1 VAVNSKATRKK
12 QRTIGINQF
21 LIVFSGLI
29 IIVGGIL
36 TYFFVLRGVYGGF
49 SISELVPDA
58 GTVKEAI
65 SGSKVKIGILY
76 SKYTENMLPEGSTWL
91 NDNIATWKKFLD
103 DANLKYDIV
112 SDSTI
117 ELGHQYKYD
126 LLILAGSKSLS
137 DKEIMEI
144 KKYVDKG
151 GSIFATSGIASF
163 SDNGN
168 WRGWDFIS
176 EVFGLKF
183 SKEIKNDTFTKIHTL
198 RGGLSITAG
207 IPTGYPL
214 RVATWDRPIS
224 VEVMDPRT
232 TQASFWYNYRLED
245 GLVRDNIKKSAG
257 IVYGNY
263 GQGRFVWMGF
273 EINSVIGV
281 QDDYIYF
288 DRLFNNSIKWLTYK
302 PIAFAKDWPVGY
314 NAAAMIAPAITN
326 SPENIKNLLNILKSE
341 KVKATFFISP
351 EQAESDKSLTKSLT
365 KYGEVG
371 SLVDIGY
378 MNSINDTVNSLN
390 DYNKQMHKL
399 ANAKATLEQI
409 TGDSVYGAYPL
420 YGLFD
425 RQTLKAL
432 IKDGYRYVIT
442 DSLTDR
448 SVPNN
453 IILGNDAI
461 TRITKT
467 ARDDYEIIRD
477 FGLKQS
483 DFQTYTYQEDLDRV
497 LFEGGLYLFKMHTEY
512 QCAPQNIGVVN
523 NVIKD
528 LKKKKFWIATGKEIQ
543 SWYAKKEHVEI
554 WTGKRGPNRIVLTLS
569 NPGKGT
575 INNLVIQLNLNRTAD
590 KVTLSTEIIGTKK
603 AQYDYDNKNNVV
615 YIYINNLQNG
625 ESRTYYLDCV
635 KPNS

>member
-1 VAVNSKATRKK
+1 VALNSNVTPLKPRRVK
-12 QRTIGINQF
+12 INQF

-29 IIVGGIL
+29 ILVGGIL

-49 SISELVPDA
+49 SINELIPDA
-58 GTVKEAI
+58 GVVKNAI
-65 SGSKVKIGILY
+65 SGNKVKVGILY
-76 SKYTENMLPEGSTWL
+76 SKYTENMFPEGSTWL
-91 NDNIATWKKFLD
+91 NDNISSWKKFLD
-103 DANLKYDIV
+103 NANLMYDII

-117 ELGHQYKYD
+117 ELGRQYKYD
-126 LLILAGSKSLS
+126 LLVLPGSKSLS

-144 KKYVDKG
+144 KKYIDKG
-151 GSIFATSGIASF
+151 GSVFATSGIASF
-163 SDNGN
+163 SDNGK
-168 WRGWDFIS
+168 WRGWDFFS
-176 EVFGLKF
+176 EVFGVKF
-183 SKEIKNDTFTKIHTL
+183 SNEINNDTFTKIHTL
-198 RGGLSITAG
+198 RGGLPLTAG

-214 RVATWDRPIS
+214 KVATWDRPIS
-224 VEVMDPRT
+224 VEVMDPRSI
-232 TQASFWYNYRLED
+232 QASFWYNYRLQD

-263 GQGRFVWMGF
+263 GRGRFVWMGF

-288 DRLFNNSIKWLTYK
+288 DKLFNNSIKWLTYK

-326 SPENIKNLLNILKSE
+326 SPDNITNLIKILESE

-351 EQAESDKSLTKSLT
+351 EQAESNKSLIKSI
-365 KYGEVG
+365 KRYGEVG

-378 MNSINDTVNSLN
+378 MASINDTVNSLN
-390 DYNKQMHKL
+390 DYNKQAHKL
-399 ANAKATLEQI
+399 ANAKATLEQV

-425 RQTLKAL
+425 KQTLNAL

-461 TRITKT
+461 TTISKT

-477 FGLKQS
+477 YGLKQP
-483 DFQTYTYQEDLDRV
+483 DFQRYTYQEDLDRV
-497 LFEGGLYLFKMHTEY
+497 LFEGGLYLFKMHTTY

-523 NVIKD
+523 DVIKD

-543 SWYAKKEHVEI
+543 SWYAKKGQVEI
-554 WTGKRGPNRIVLTLS
+554 WTGKRGPNRIVLTVS
-569 NPGKGT
+569 NPRKGT
-575 INNLVIQLNLNRTAD
+575 INNLVIQLNLNTKAEN
-590 KVTLSTEIIGTKK
+590 VTLNAEIIGTKK

-615 YIYINNLQNG
+615 YIYINNLENG
-625 ESRTYYLDCV
+625 ESRTYYVDLL
-635 KPNS
+635 KHNS

>member
-1 VAVNSKATRKK
+1 VALNSNVTPLKPRRVK
-12 QRTIGINQF
+12 INQF

-29 IIVGGIL
+29 ILVGGIL

-49 SISELVPDA
+49 SINELIPDA
-58 GTVKEAI
+58 GVVKNAI
-65 SGSKVKIGILY
+65 SGNKVKVGILY
-76 SKYTENMLPEGSTWL
+76 SKYTENMFPEGSTWL
-91 NDNIATWKKFLD
+91 NDNISSWKKFLD
-103 DANLKYDIV
+103 NANLMYDII

-117 ELGHQYKYD
+117 ELGRQYKYD
-126 LLILAGSKSLS
+126 LLVLPGSKSLS

-144 KKYVDKG
+144 KKYIDKG
-151 GSIFATSGIASF
+151 GSVFATSGIASF
-163 SDNGN
+163 SDNGK
-168 WRGWDFIS
+168 WRGWDFFS
-176 EVFGLKF
+176 EVFGVKF
-183 SKEIKNDTFTKIHTL
+183 SNEINNDTFTKIHTL
-198 RGGLSITAG
+198 RGGLPLTAG

-214 RVATWDRPIS
+214 KVATWDRPIS
-224 VEVMDPRT
+224 VEVMDPRSI
-232 TQASFWYNYRLED
+232 QASFWYNYRLQD

-263 GQGRFVWMGF
+263 GRGRFVWMGF

-288 DRLFNNSIKWLTYK
+288 DKLFNNSIKWLTYK

-326 SPENIKNLLNILKSE
+326 SPDNITNLIKILESE

-351 EQAESDKSLTKSLT
+351 EQAESNKSLIKSI
-365 KYGEVG
+365 KRYGEVG

-378 MNSINDTVNSLN
+378 MASINDTVNSLN
-390 DYNKQMHKL
+390 DYNKQAHKL
-399 ANAKATLEQI
+399 ANAKATLEQV

-425 RQTLKAL
+425 KQTLNAL

-461 TRITKT
+461 TTISKT

-477 FGLKQS
+477 YGLKQP
-483 DFQTYTYQEDLDRV
+483 DFQRYTYQEDLDRV
-497 LFEGGLYLFKMHTEY
+497 LFEGGLYLFKMHTNY

-523 NVIKD
+523 DVIKD

-543 SWYAKKEHVEI
+543 SWYAKKGQVEI
-554 WTGKRGPNRIVLTLS
+554 WTGKRGPNRIVLTVS
-569 NPGKGT
+569 NPRKGT
-575 INNLVIQLNLNRTAD
+575 INNLVIQLNLNTKAEN
-590 KVTLSTEIIGTKK
+590 VTLNAEIIGTKK

-615 YIYINNLQNG
+615 YIYINNLENG
-625 ESRTYYLDCV
+625 ESRTYYVDLL
-635 KPNS
+635 KHNS

>member
-1 VAVNSKATRKK
+1 MAVNSKATRKN
-12 QRTIGINQF
+12 QRKIRINQF
-21 LIVFSGLI
+21 LIVFSGFI

-49 SISELVPDA
+49 SIRELVPDA
-58 GTVKEAI
+58 GAVKEAI
-65 SGSKVKIGILY
+65 SGSKAKIGILY

-91 NDNIATWKKFLD
+91 NDNVATWKKFLD

-117 ELGHQYKYD
+117 ELGRQYKYD
-126 LLILAGSKSLS
+126 LLILPGSKSLS

-198 RGGLSITAG
+198 RGGLPITAG

-214 RVATWDRPIS
+214 KVATWDRPIS

-288 DRLFNNSIKWLTYK
+288 DKLFNNSIKWLTYK
-302 PIAFAKDWPVGY
+302 PVAFAKDWPVGY
-314 NAAAMIAPAITN
+314 NAAAMIAPTITN
-326 SPENIKNLLNILKSE
+326 SPGNIKNLLNILKSE

-351 EQAESDKSLTKSLT
+351 EQAKSDKSLTKSLT

-399 ANAKATLEQI
+399 ANAKATLEQV

-543 SWYAKKEHVEI
+543 SWYAKKELVEI

>member
-1 VAVNSKATRKK
+1 MALNSNVTPLKPRRVK
-12 QRTIGINQF
+12 INQF

-29 IIVGGIL
+29 ILVGGIL

-49 SISELVPDA
+49 SINELIPDA
-58 GTVKEAI
+58 GVVKNAI
-65 SGSKVKIGILY
+65 SGNKVKVGILY
-76 SKYTENMLPEGSTWL
+76 SKYTENMFPEGSTWL
-91 NDNIATWKKFLD
+91 NDNISSWKKFLD
-103 DANLKYDIV
+103 NANLMYDII

-117 ELGHQYKYD
+117 ELGRQYKYD
-126 LLILAGSKSLS
+126 LLVLPGSKSLS

-144 KKYVDKG
+144 KKYIDKG
-151 GSIFATSGIASF
+151 GSVFATSGIASF
-163 SDNGN
+163 SDNGK
-168 WRGWDFIS
+168 WRGWDFFS
-176 EVFGLKF
+176 EVFGVKF
-183 SKEIKNDTFTKIHTL
+183 SNEINNDTFTKIHTL
-198 RGGLSITAG
+198 RGGLPLTAG

-214 RVATWDRPIS
+214 KVATWDRPIS
-224 VEVMDPRT
+224 VEVMDPRSI
-232 TQASFWYNYRLED
+232 QASFWYNYRLQD

-263 GQGRFVWMGF
+263 GRGRFVWMGF

-288 DRLFNNSIKWLTYK
+288 DKLFNNSIKWLTYK

-326 SPENIKNLLNILKSE
+326 SPDNITNLIKILESE

-351 EQAESDKSLTKSLT
+351 EQAESNKSLIKSI
-365 KYGEVG
+365 KRYGEVG

-378 MNSINDTVNSLN
+378 MASINDTVNSLN
-390 DYNKQMHKL
+390 DYNKQAHKL
-399 ANAKATLEQI
+399 ANAKATLEQV

-425 RQTLKAL
+425 KQTLNAL

-461 TRITKT
+461 TTISKT

-477 FGLKQS
+477 YGLKQP
-483 DFQTYTYQEDLDRV
+483 DFQRYTYQEDLDRV
-497 LFEGGLYLFKMHTEY
+497 LFEGGLYLFKMHTNY

-523 NVIKD
+523 DVIKD

-543 SWYAKKEHVEI
+543 SWYAKKGQVEI
-554 WTGKRGPNRIVLTLS
+554 WTGKRGPNRIVLTVS
-569 NPGKGT
+569 NPRKGT
-575 INNLVIQLNLNRTAD
+575 INNLVIQLNLNTKAEN
-590 KVTLSTEIIGTKK
+590 VTLNAEIIGTKK

-615 YIYINNLQNG
+615 YIYINNLENG
-625 ESRTYYLDCV
+625 ESRTYYVDLL
-635 KPNS
+635 KHNS

>member
-1 VAVNSKATRKK
+1 MAVNSKATRKK
-12 QRTIGINQF
+12 QRKIGINQF

-58 GTVKEAI
+58 GAVKEAI

-103 DANLKYDIV
+103 DANLKYDII

-214 RVATWDRPIS
+214 KVATWDRPIS

>member
-12 QRTIGINQF
+12 QRKIGINQF

-214 RVATWDRPIS
+214 KVATWDRPIS

>member
-1 VAVNSKATRKK
+1 MAVNSKATRKK
-12 QRTIGINQF
+12 QRKIGINQF

-58 GTVKEAI
+58 GAVKEAI

-214 RVATWDRPIS
+214 KVATWDRPIS